1 MPSIESDIEEYLLWL
16 SVHNYATTTIGDR
29 RRYLGYLV
37 GFLAARQV
45 TESTDVTSEDLK
57 AYQEFLFCPWPDFGP
72 RFWPREV
79 PTPRSGC
86 SVLGQRRSTSVLTR
100 FLHPE

>member
-1 MPSIESDIEEYLLWL
+1 MAYTITDIAQQVRYLL
-16 SVHNYATTTIGDR
+16 V
-29 RRYLGYLV
+29 
-37 GFLAARQV
+37 LA
-45 TESTDVTSEDLK
+45 EP
-57 AYQEFLFCPWPDFGP
+57 CPWPDFSP